1 MDYDNFLAP
10 YEERL
15 RQQEATA
22 QERLISI
29 VISIVAF
36 QILLFNL
43 IMNNINR
50 RYLIIII
57 DVLLAIHFFLGR
69 DFGRFVWEGS
79 SFIKIYFFNIWSA

>member
-1 MDYDNFLAP
+1 MDYDSFLAP

-15 RQQEATA
+15 RQQEAAA

-36 QILLFNL
+36 QIILFNL

-50 RYLIIII
+50 RYMVIII
-57 DVLLAIHFFLGR
+57 DALLAIHFFLGR
-69 DFGRFVWEGS
+69 DFGRF
-79 SFIKIYFFNIWSA
+79 A

>member
-1 MDYDNFLAP
+1 MCYSSQQMDYDNFLAP

-15 RQQEATA
+15 RQKEVAA

-36 QILLFNL
+36 QILLFNI

-50 RYLIIII
+50 RYMVIII
-57 DVLLAIHFFLGR
+57 DALLIIHFFLGR
-69 DFGRFVWEGS
+69 DYGLLRS
-79 SFIKIYFFNIWSA
+79 TKY

>member
-50 RYLIIII
+50 RYMVIII
-57 DVLLAIHFFLGR
+57 DALLIIHFLLGR
-69 DFGRFVWEGS
+69 DYGQLAG
-79 SFIKIYFFNIWSA
+79 K